1 MHNSCFEVT
10 PKQWMAIPG
19 AENSSLFAI
28 IDKPSIRTSNVYL
41 IHTPSCFLVIDSG
54 SDADHLALARQA
66 ASQLAGDSRLPVVV
80 LLTHCHYDHCGHLTD
95 DNRDL
100 LEQGPQAT
108 AIHWQGAEHLA
119 LADAKAT
126 IAEIGEVE
134 IKPYYADVHLFSPKA
149 RDQSFTLGDGEFS
162 LRQKNWAIPGAEPGL
177 LQVLTLP
184 HGQEVMIYSTPGHS
198 PDSCCVQVGD
208 LLFIGDIPVATA
220 PFTAGIHGW
229 QAERFTH
236 SLIGLTALLNSG
248 QVSHC
253 LPGHGGAMDSDKTLM
268 IFGKLAKQCRILG
281 SLELCDS
288 GRIGYFSDYG
298 GALLEQINEKFDMVA
313 VRLERLSQKLNEL
326 EESGAAKK
334 CRQMLDQA
342 SARKFLEQYEL
353 MRVAYRSG
361 RHSKAEMSMSAF
373 RTVTSLGRL
382 VDFERMAQVVNP
394 FILGRLKLLLTD
406 FSRAAQGLRF
416 TEAAQTADLNA
427 EALRVIR
434 LSLDPFGAQPANPED
449 IPHGEEEFRDYLIKR
464 IAQVPVFVNT
474 EVVCDIDDSIRI
486 AAPLILPRFD
496 HCLDMLL
503 VRLAQSEA
511 RRISLSTSGGQEP
524 RLNLDAEFEQPPTTP
539 QLMALVAARRWLPTA
554 AIDST
559 LHVDGT
565 CLSMSLSFNEESA
578 LPY

>member
-1 MHNSCFEVT
+1 MPDSGFEVT
-10 PKQWMAIPG
+10 PKKWIAIPE

-41 IHTPSCFLVIDSG
+41 IHTPSCFLIIDSG

-66 ASQLAGDSRLPVVV
+66 ASQIAGSSTLPALV

-95 DNRDL
+95 GHKDMLR
-100 LEQGPQAT
+100 QGPQAS

-119 LADAKAT
+119 HADAKAT

-134 IKPYYADVHLFSPKA
+134 IKPYYADVRLFSPNA
-149 RDQSFTLGDGEFS
+149 GEQSFFLGDGEFS
-162 LRQKNWAIPGAEPGL
+162 LRQETWSIPGAEPGS
-177 LQVLTLP
+177 LQILRLP
-184 HGQEVMIYSTPGHS
+184 HGQEVTLYSTPGHS
-198 PDSCCVQVGD
+198 PDSCCVEIGD

-236 SLIGLTALLNSG
+236 SLAGLTDLINSG

-253 LPGHGGAMDSDKTLM
+253 LPGHGGAMSAEKALM
-268 IFGKLAKQCRILG
+268 VFGKLAKQCRNLS

-288 GRIGYFSDYG
+288 GRIDYFSDYG
-298 GALLEQINEKFDMVA
+298 GALLEKINEKFDMVA
-313 VRLERLSQKLNEL
+313 YRLERLSQKLDEL
-326 EESGAAKK
+326 EESGAAEK

-342 SARKFLEQYEL
+342 SARQFLEQYEL

-361 RHSKAEMSMSAF
+361 RHSKAEISMSAF

-382 VDFERMAQVVNP
+382 IDFERLAQVVNP
-394 FILGRLKLLLTD
+394 FILGRLELLLAD
-406 FSRAAQGLRF
+406 FARAAQGLRF
-416 TEAAQTADLNA
+416 SEAAQTADLNA

-464 IAQVPVFVNT
+464 IAQVPVFANT
-474 EVVCDIDDSIRI
+474 EVVCDIDEANQIT
-486 AAPLILPRFD
+486 APLILPRFD

-503 VRLAQSEA
+503 VRMAQNEA
-511 RRISLSTSGGQEP
+511 RRISLSTSGGTQPLLSIE
-524 RLNLDAEFEQPPTTP
+524 AEFEQPPTTP

-554 AIDST
+554 AMDST
-559 LHVDGT
+559 LNVEGMSV
-565 CLSMSLSFNEESA
+565 SMNLSFNEESA